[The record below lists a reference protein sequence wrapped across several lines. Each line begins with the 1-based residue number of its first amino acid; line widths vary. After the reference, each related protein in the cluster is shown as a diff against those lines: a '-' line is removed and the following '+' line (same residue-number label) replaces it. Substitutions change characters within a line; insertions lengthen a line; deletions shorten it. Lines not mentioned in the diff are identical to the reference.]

1 MESIINNPGLQH
13 LAERIFLNLDTE
25 HLKICRLINQSCKQ
39 ILENPFFWLKK
50 FKNLSKENQKDWI
63 KILKEVKNSEKIHA
77 IISYLQ
83 WNLKKE
89 AVSAIA
95 VDLQCYTSPAVQD
108 NLRKMIIESCKKQE
122 SSAENTEIVKIL
134 APLTDNPNAPDE
146 YGETPILMATYRGHT
161 EIVKILAP
169 LTDNPNAPDEYGET
183 PIIMATCR
191 GYTEIVKILA
201 PLTDNP
207 NASNKYGMTPISI
220 ANHYFK
226 CPDIRREYYIASGL
240 RFSAKEIIKILQNI
254 HNQSNQEM
262 M

>member
-89 AVSAIA
+89 A